1 MKHKICGELNFSEAK
16 ILKLPT
22 NTRQSLLTN
31 LKQPSSAFACLRL
44 ALPKRMKLILS
55 LSLLLGAQAACPN
68 QCSGHGT
75 CGVDEVVSVLKF
87 SNKVSFSTYF
97 TFSSLT
103 FPSVFQSALAILGGE
118 LVVML
123 EETVLNAFVLTN

>member
-1 MKHKICGELNFSEAK
+1 
-16 ILKLPT
+16 
-22 NTRQSLLTN
+22 
-31 LKQPSSAFACLRL
+31 
-44 ALPKRMKLILS
+44 MKLILS

-87 SNKVSFSTYF
+87 SNKSLLSFLSF
-97 TFSSLT
+97 QSLT
-103 FPSVFQSALAILGGE
+103 FLPSPPIPHSALAILDGE